1 MIDHIRLAIS
11 EREGREGAGASSTT
25 VTEVNKV
32 EEGACLAMARTR
44 ENFQLRS
51 FYFFIHFGK
60 YTIVSKCSKSVHQQS
75 WCTAVVGPTA
85 VRYIC
90 LDNRHGG

>member
-51 FYFFIHFGK
+51 FYFLFILENIPWFQNLANL
-60 YTIVSKCSKSVHQQS
+60 HQPS
-75 WCTAVVGPTA
+75 WCTAFAGRTA

-90 LDNRHGG
+90 LANRHGG